1 MKTRARKWV
10 AYYEGQGEEVSIEFE
25 ASSRRHAVIKAV
37 GEGRKRGLR
46 LLSSGNDCTYP
57 LSDEYF
63 ALETGDDIEVAQM
76 FGDLCDPVAAV
87 KNTFRGE
94 DDLCLQEV

>member
-10 AYYEGQGEEVSIEFE
+10 AYYEGRGEEVSIEFE

-46 LLSSGNDCTYP
+46 LLSSGNDCAYP
-57 LSDEYF
+57 LPHEYF
-63 ALETGDDIEVAQM
+63 TVESGDDIEAFLMLFDDRQ
-76 FGDLCDPVAAV
+76 DPVAAIAA
-87 KNTFRGE
+87 TR
-94 DDLCLQEV
+94 LTAT